1 MKKIITLIL
10 LCYSSFFV
18 NAQVSGY
25 SVEFDGKND
34 FIEMEKPLTI
44 GQTDFS
50 IELWIK
56 VPSPHLGQLAA
67 GERVGIIFGNYNDTD
82 IQTFNFE
89 LFTKG
94 RVRLYWRHGEVQG
107 VGRKDLRDNK
117 WHHIIVIRNK
127 GANKF
132 TVFIDGKED
141 MVTES
146 SGTDIEFKTTHR
158 VGGDRRNGR
167 GGPSF
172 HGQMDEIRV
181 WKTALTLE
189 EIKEIEENES
199 IHDYNPQLQ
208 TKLLLY
214 YQCEPGAGEDKIKII
229 DLKGDNHGL
238 FKNF

>member
-10 LCYSSFFV
+10 FCYSSFFL

-34 FIEMEKPLTI
+34 FIQLEKPLKI
-44 GQTDFS
+44 GENNFS
-50 IELWIK
+50 VELWIK
-56 VPSPHLGQLAA
+56 VPSPRSGQLKA
-67 GERVGIIFGNYNDTD
+67 GERVGIIFGNYKDTD
-82 IQTFNFE
+82 IETFNFE

-94 RVRLYWRHGEVQG
+94 RVRLYWRHGQVQG
-107 VGRKDLRDNK
+107 VGTKDLRDNK
-117 WHHIIVIRNK
+117 WHHIIIVRNK
-127 GANKF
+127 EMKNF
-132 TVFIDGKED
+132 TVFIDGKQD
-141 MVTES
+141 LITK
-146 SGTDIEFKTTHR
+146 GAGRDIEFKTTHR
-158 VGGDRRNGR
+158 IGGDRRNGR

-172 HGQMDEIRV
+172 HGQMDEFRV

-189 EIKEIEENES
+189 DIKEIQENTS

-214 YQCEPGAGEDKIKII
+214 YQCEPGEDKSKIT